1 MESPSSLLDSRVK
14 KLTSP
19 NDWTEN
25 GLQPTLILVGPAD
38 LKKVQAV
45 KEMAVRLNWH
55 ILINENGLPFCLVQA
70 QAGDETEGEEGLWY
84 NSECSVAYFSYIQDV

>member
-1 MESPSSLLDSRVK
+1 MLKFLRDAAKLKKKSINELRQAMESPSSLLDSRVK

-55 ILINENGLPFCLVQA
+55 ILIVDHEQG
-70 QAGDETEGEEGLWY
+70 G
-84 NSECSVAYFSYIQDV
+84 